1 MATRMART
9 ARLALLGGLALLA
22 LASLAPAAAGDGE
35 ASAPFLGGFLKETRI
50 VYPLQVGEW
59 EAVGERLYDA
69 AELGASVRYRS
80 GTDLDR
86 WIDVYFYPVGVV
98 PDSYLRQA
106 AQASLQDIGSSVGKP
121 GGYARAELGELRRF
135 QVAPADGTA
144 KAIPALSADMRL
156 VRAEGDY
163 HSAVTLLIDRLY
175 HVKGRYSVAAGAM
188 DRGAVR
194 SALEVFTAELVR
206 GTYIGSTGNC
216 WSPAPV
222 EALPDGAAVP
232 AGSQLSITPDDGG
245 GAWLVGDRVLA
256 RQPEGDAAQAL
267 ALLAMAAGGR
277 LYPGCVGA
285 EPRSEEHTSE

>member
-106 AQASLQDIGSSVGKP
+106 AQASLQELDTVRDSIEQASRRIDHQLVQIER
-121 GGYARAELGELRRF
+121 ARAPL
-135 QVAPADGTA
+135 
-144 KAIPALSADMRL
+144 
-156 VRAEGDY
+156 
-163 HSAVTLLIDRLY
+163 H
-175 HVKGRYSVAAGAM
+175 
-188 DRGAVR
+188 
-194 SALEVFTAELVR
+194 
-206 GTYIGSTGNC
+206 
-216 WSPAPV
+216 
-222 EALPDGAAVP
+222 
-232 AGSQLSITPDDGG
+232 
-245 GAWLVGDRVLA
+245 
-256 RQPEGDAAQAL
+256 
-267 ALLAMAAGGR
+267 
-277 LYPGCVGA
+277 
-285 EPRSEEHTSE
+285 